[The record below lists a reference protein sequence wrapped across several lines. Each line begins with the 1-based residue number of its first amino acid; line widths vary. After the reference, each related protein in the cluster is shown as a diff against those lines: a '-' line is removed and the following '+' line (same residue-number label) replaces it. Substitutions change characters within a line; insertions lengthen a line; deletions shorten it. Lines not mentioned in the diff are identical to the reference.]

1 MDGSIIIDFSIL
13 FIFSNET
20 TTSLLTGSQERLQQ
34 FDLTVYNTSDNEI
47 LCGYHRDIINTYNTV
62 TCNRPVI
69 GRYVHFKR
77 KGGPEISQTALC
89 EGVIIGHKYIGN
101 MLLSSIT
108 LHYKY
113 ILLTFSVNVNLLK
126 IMQIVLMKCTLFT
139 VLYKIM

>member
-1 MDGSIIIDFSIL
+1 
-13 FIFSNET
+13 
-20 TTSLLTGSQERLQQ
+20 
-34 FDLTVYNTSDNEI
+34 
-47 LCGYHRDIINTYNTV
+47 
-62 TCNRPVI
+62 VI